1 MLYMFRSFLIL
12 KLNGMWIGRQNT
24 WKHMGSQRSVLI
36 LLAIQSAIQFS
47 GANLETRTSWLC
59 QVGVMFVWLNVVS
72 WNPLTTHTLNVSG
85 CCGFGPAS
93 VSCESHTALEKLR
106 LDDWILLASNCVLS
120 NYVSQPLKW
129 PISQSL
135 PGIEFVVQWKQGWG
149 KRDRSTSW
157 LRLASDLLAKCGLE
171 YVELNHAHQAFA
183 CICRMRW
190 FKILN
195 SSNPIWTDLQ
205 IHLTCTWPVFS
216 LVVNGQTSFFLNANI
231 N

>member
-1 MLYMFRSFLIL
+1 
-12 KLNGMWIGRQNT
+12 MWIGRQNT

-135 PGIEFVVQWKQGWG
+135 PWIEFVVQWKQGWG

-171 YVELNHAHQAFA
+171 YRTECIMLTKHLHAFA
-183 CICRMRW
+183 ACVGSKSWTLATQFEQI
-190 FKILN
+190 FKF
-195 SSNPIWTDLQ
+195 IWLA
-205 IHLTCTWPVFS
+205 H
-216 LVVNGQTSFFLNANI
+216 GQFFFPRCQWANKFFFKC
-231 N
+231 